1 MDKKRWLIAG
11 LSVLMAASVGIGIT
25 ACGGKTPEH
34 THTYDA
40 WDHNETQHW
49 KYCDEH
55 GDDKSN
61 IDETTRANHDFKD
74 GKCECGATQTP
85 VTPEHKHT
93 YDAWD
98 HNATQHWKYCD
109 EHGNDKSNIDETTKA
124 NHTYKDGEC
133 ECGAKEPT
141 TAGDWMIDE
150 NGAVIA
156 WTGTATELTLPKT
169 VGEVEVKKIAADA
182 FKDNENAA
190 KITKLTVGYFADG
203 FNFLEKGALDPLTGC
218 TEVIY
223 NENWEKAGNS
233 PIYNQTAFL
242 AHIKKVTFNEEVVQT
257 PQSGCAGMTALESV
271 EFKGEVK
278 EYRGSLF
285 ANTPL
290 TEITFP
296 ASLTTCQSSAFT
308 GMKKLETINYA
319 TSKLSWYKK
328 TAQMHPFDDVI
339 GSEAPNGVKLIITDP
354 AAKIGEYTF
363 YGFTHLKSIQWH
375 AEGMGQIAFGAFE
388 GSGVT
393 SLTIPAYFT
402 SQTLNSTGSGP
413 SGSGRSFGGMAALE
427 TLTFEPDTQ
436 LTKIPDNTFIECSAL
451 RKVVIPEGVT
461 SLSGWTFRSCT
472 SLREVVLPSTLEKLS
487 YQSFFEDTLDS
498 LTINKTDGVLTFSP
512 NTATNAGLT
521 FSANGK
527 IYVPADLVE
536 DYKADTKWKLLED
549 KIVAIPE
556 IDPETQ
562 VDVNWYIKGTEAPVH
577 TQKVQQGGE
586 LAETDAYKPEA
597 KEGYTFYGWYSDEAC
612 TQKVDFPV
620 TVLEAK
626 NFYGEYRENIVL
638 DQRNYYLV
646 GNGQGTIKNSNWALG
661 TSAPASC
668 KFTRD
673 PGTNTY
679 HLNNFELM
687 VGDEMKLCFA
697 STWGANDIYNFGAG
711 TFSKFSDV
719 FEKVSGNGN
728 AKVADGKSG
737 KYNITLVTK
746 GANTA
751 TTTKNDSQIV
761 SFTFDCIESYT
772 VTTEDMGWYLTGS
785 MNGWNAIAPNVNYK
799 LTETSAG
806 SGIWEGTFTFAANAE
821 MKPIHFT
828 KTTKG
833 TTVSYATKWGWDGGS
848 NHKIDTAGSYKM
860 SYNVK
865 TNTLTHTAAT
875 ATASLQGGPVCV
887 LQEVALPVQFT
898 APSGKRY

>member
-61 IDETTRANHDFKD
+61 IDETTKANHDFKD

-85 VTPEHKHT
+85 VTPEHEHT

-109 EHGNDKSNIDETTKA
+109 EHGNDKSNIDETTRA
-124 NHTYKDGEC
+124 NHNYKDGEC

-156 WTGTATELTLPKT
+156 WTGTATELTLPKK

-190 KITKLTVGYFADG
+190 KITKLTVGYFANG
-203 FNFLEKGALDPLTGC
+203 FNFLESGALDPLTGC

-223 NENWEKAGNS
+223 NEDFETVTNS
-233 PIYNQTAFL
+233 VIYNQKTFL
-242 AHIKKVTFNEEVVQT
+242 SHIKKVTFLENVVNT
-257 PQSGCAGMTALESV
+257 PQYGCAYMTNLESV

-278 EYRGSLF
+278 NYR
-285 ANTPL
+285 ANFFDSCGLKEVTL
-290 TEITFP
+290 P
-296 ASLTTCQSSAFT
+296 ASLEQYQSSAFKNMT
-308 GMKKLETINYA
+308 KLETINYA
-319 TSKLSWYKK
+319 MVQGHFTNFKQ
-328 TAQMHPFDDVI
+328 TDQMHPFDDKT

-354 AAKIGEYTF
+354 KATIGEYTF

-375 AEGMGQIAFGAFE
+375 AEGMGQIGSRAFMK
-388 GSGVT
+388 SGIT
-393 SLTIPAYFT
+393 SLTIPANFT
-402 SQTLNSTGSGP
+402 EDTFNKMNSSGC
-413 SGSGRSFGGMAALE
+413 SFQGMESLE
-427 TLTFEPDTQ
+427 TLTFEPDPQYHVLPT
-436 LTKIPDNTFIECSAL
+436 NSFIDCTSL
-451 RKVVIPEGVT
+451 RKLVLPEGVT
-461 SLSGWTFRSCT
+461 ELTRWTFRGCT
-472 SLREVVLPSTLEKLS
+472 ALREVVLPSTLTRLS
-487 YQSFFEDTLDS
+487 YQAFFEDTLDS

-512 NTATNAGLT
+512 NTATNAGLN

-536 DYKADTKWKLLED
+536 QYKADTNWKLLED

-586 LAETDAYKPEA
+586 LAEADAYKPEA
-597 KEGYTFYGWYSDEAC
+597 KEGFTFYGWYSDEAC

-626 NFYGEYRENIVL
+626 NFYGEYREDIVL
-638 DQRNYYLV
+638 DKRDYFLV
-646 GNGQGTIKNSNWALG
+646 GSGQGTIKNSNWALG
-661 TSAPASC
+661 TKAPASC

-687 VGDEMKLCFA
+687 VGDEMKLGFA
-697 STWGANDIYNFGAG
+697 NTWGVTSSDSKYAFGAYF
-711 TFSKFSDV
+711 FSKHSDV
-719 FEKVSGNGN
+719 FVSSTSQDGN
-728 AKVADGKSG
+728 AQVADGKSG

-746 GANTA
+746 GANTS
-751 TTTKNDSQIV
+751 TTVIADSQIV
-761 SFTFDCIESYT
+761 SFTFECIESYT
-772 VTTEDMGWYLTGS
+772 VTTEDMGWYLTGD
-785 MNGWNAIAPNVNYK
+785 MNSWSSAAPNANYK

-806 SGIWEGTFTFAANAE
+806 SGIWEGTFTFAAAYN
-821 MKPIHFT
+821 MKAIHFT
-828 KTTKG
+828 KTTKSG
-833 TTVSYATKWGWDGGS
+833 VVSYAFKWS
-848 NHKIDTAGSYKM
+848 NENNHSTPKGTVKM
-860 SYNVK
+860 SYNSK
-865 TNTLTHTAAT
+865 TDKLTHTAVT
-875 ATASLQGGPVCV
+875 ATALQSGPVCV